1 MILGFHHYYFICP
14 QDGRDTARA
23 FYSGLLEMRESPPA
37 PALDDGELIWFFD
50 GEVALHLRFSC
61 NTEPAQPR
69 RHLAMRVADAATLRR
84 RLESAGHATEDAVE
98 LPGQR
103 RFYARDP
110 FGNRIEFVEIVAP
123 AASGLSD
130 TSRWQG

>member
-14 QDGRDTARA
+14 PDGRDAARA
-23 FYSGLLEMRESPPA
+23 FYGGLLEMRASPPA
-37 PALDDGELIWFFD
+37 AALDDGELLWFFAGD
-50 GEVALHLRFSC
+50 VALHLRFSPDP
-61 NTEPAQPR
+61 EPASPR

-84 RLESAGHATEDAVE
+84 RLEDAGHATDDAVD

-110 FGNRIEFVEIVAP
+110 FGNRIEFVEIVGP
-123 AASGLSD
+123 AEACSPEAGRAGS
-130 TSRWQG
+130 